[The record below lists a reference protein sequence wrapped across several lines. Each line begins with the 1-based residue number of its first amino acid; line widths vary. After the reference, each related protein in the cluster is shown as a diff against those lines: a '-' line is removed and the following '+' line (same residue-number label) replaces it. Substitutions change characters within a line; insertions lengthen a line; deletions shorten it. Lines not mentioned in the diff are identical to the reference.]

1 MRYPERHRMVVF
13 SIFAAIKN
21 DLLCILCLYYTQP
34 CRTLQQEKS
43 APGQQAVPEPM
54 RGAKMLLETCK
65 PLQQDGQLRAGRAA
79 ARGEAAVAHAGQ
91 EPGLQRPADG
101 RFRVGGDLRAVGKGV
116 QRR

>member
-1 MRYPERHRMVVF
+1 
-13 SIFAAIKN
+13 
-21 DLLCILCLYYTQP
+21 
-34 CRTLQQEKS
+34 
-43 APGQQAVPEPM
+43 
-54 RGAKMLLETCK
+54 MLLETCK

-116 QRR
+116 QRRGGSGIFAGQGRVAAQDGAQLLARDGRRAGSSSRSRR